1 MIKATIHEAKTHLS
15 KLITEV
21 ESGKEV
27 VLYRDKE
34 PVARLVGLQR
44 NDKKRPTAGIITS
57 KPVHYSDD
65 CFAPLTDEELREW
78 GV

>member
-15 KLITEV
+15 KLIAEV

-27 VLYRDKE
+27 VLW
-34 PVARLVGLQR
+34 
-44 NDKKRPTAGIITS
+44 S

-65 CFAPLTDEELREW
+65 CFTPLTNEELREW

>member
-15 KLITEV
+15 KLIAEV

-34 PVARLVGLQR
+34 PVARLVGLR
-44 NDKKRPTAGIITS
+44 RTDKKRPPAGIITS
-57 KPVHYSDD
+57 KPVGYSDD
-65 CFAPLTDEELREW
+65 CFTPMTDEELPEW

>member
-15 KLITEV
+15 KLIAEV

-27 VLYRDKE
+27 LLYRDKQ
-34 PVARLVGLQR
+34 PVARLIGLR
-44 NDKKRPTAGIITS
+44 HKDSKRPPAGVITS

-65 CFAPLTDEELREW
+65 CFSPLTDEELRGW

>member
-15 KLITEV
+15 KLIMEV

-34 PVARLVGLQR
+34 PVARLVGLR
-44 NDKKRPTAGIITS
+44 RTDKKRPPAGVITS

-65 CFAPLTDEELREW
+65 CFTPLTGEELGEW
-78 GV
+78 GI

>member
-15 KLITEV
+15 KLIAEV

-44 NDKKRPTAGIITS
+44 ADKKRPPAGVITS
-57 KPVHYSDD
+57 KPVRYSDD
-65 CFAPLTDEELREW
+65 CFTPLSDEELREW

>member
-1 MIKATIHEAKTHLS
+1 VIKATIHQAKTHLS
-15 KLITEV
+15 KLIAEV

-27 VLYRDKE
+27 VLYRDKQ

-44 NDKKRPTAGIITS
+44 ADNRRPPAGVISS
-57 KPVHYSDD
+57 KPVRYSDD
-65 CFAPLTDEELREW
+65 CFAPLTDKELREW